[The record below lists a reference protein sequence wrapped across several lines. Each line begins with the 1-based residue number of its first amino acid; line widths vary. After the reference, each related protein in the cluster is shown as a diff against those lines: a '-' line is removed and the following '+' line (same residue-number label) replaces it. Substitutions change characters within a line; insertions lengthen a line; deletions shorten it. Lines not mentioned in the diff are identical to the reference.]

1 MSDLKSILVH
11 LDGSAHHRV
20 RLQTAQALAQSHGAA
35 LEAVYAVMPA
45 HLMYPYIFSAE
56 SAVAAQMAVVLEEQR
71 KHQDQVL
78 KRLKAAAAGMPGLK
92 WQATTADPLR
102 GFVQHSWA
110 ADLLVLAQP
119 NAEDSG
125 FAGVDDDFVPS
136 ALIDSGKPGLVLPSA
151 FKGPLQVDTVLLA
164 WKPSPGS
171 ARACAAA
178 LPWLRQAK
186 HVHVVTWAEPGLTD
200 ASTAQGIEAWLAH
213 HGVHAMLHQEAAAK
227 ADMGELLLAKAAKL
241 KADLL
246 VMGCYGHSRA
256 REWLLGGATRTV
268 LKSMKLPVLMAH

>member
-11 LDGSAHHRV
+11 LDGSANHRV

-35 LEAVYAVMPA
+35 LQAVYAVMPA

-56 SAVAAQMAVVLEEQR
+56 SAVAAQMAAVIEDQR
-71 KHQDQVL
+71 KHQEQVF
-78 KRLKAAAAGMPGLK
+78 KRLKAAAAAMPGLK
-92 WQATTADPLR
+92 WEATTADPLR

-110 ADLLVLAQP
+110 ADLLVLAQ
-119 NAEDSG
+119 ASADDSG
-125 FAGVDDDFVPS
+125 FSGVDDNFVPS
-136 ALIDSGKPGLVLPSA
+136 ALIDSGKPGLILPSA
-151 FKGPLQVDTVLLA
+151 YKGHFEVDTVVVA
-164 WKPSPGS
+164 WKPSPGN

-178 LPWLRQAK
+178 LPWLRKAK
-186 HVHVVTWAEPGLTD
+186 HVHLVMWAEPGLAEANTP
-200 ASTAQGIEAWLAH
+200 QGIETWLAH
-213 HGVHAMLHQEAAAK
+213 HGVSAKLHQEAAAK
-227 ADMGELLLAKAAKL
+227 TDMGELLLAKAGHL

-268 LKSMKLPVLMAH
+268 LKSMTLPVLMAH